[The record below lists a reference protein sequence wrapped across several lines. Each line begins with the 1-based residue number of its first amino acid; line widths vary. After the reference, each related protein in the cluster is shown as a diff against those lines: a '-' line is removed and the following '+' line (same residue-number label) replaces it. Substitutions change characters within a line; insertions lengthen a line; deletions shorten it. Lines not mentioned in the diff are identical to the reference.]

1 MPSYAFTAAETAA
14 LTSYLGR
21 GPRTMPAILEFM
33 QFRCGMAPHRASI
46 LLDRLKVAGSVR
58 GFKERVRKPGHWYR
72 YEHTWTFALTP
83 RFALRAVSG
92 GSRIP
97 IREGG
102 TA

>member
-21 GPRTMPAILEFM
+21 GPRTMPAILGHM
-33 QFRCGMAPHRASI
+33 QAACGMAPHRTSI

-58 GFKERVRKPGHWYR
+58 GWKERDNRVGWQKSLWL
-72 YEHTWTFALTP
+72 FALTP
-83 RFALRAVSG
+83 RFALRAISG

-97 IREGG
+97 IRAGR
-102 TA
+102 ANP